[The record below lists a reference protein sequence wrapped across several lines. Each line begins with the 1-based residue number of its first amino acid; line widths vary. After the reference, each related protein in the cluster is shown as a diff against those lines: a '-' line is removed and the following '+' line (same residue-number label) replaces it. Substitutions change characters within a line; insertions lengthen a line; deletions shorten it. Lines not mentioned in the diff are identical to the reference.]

1 MRVLI
6 DTCVLLDYI
15 IDPDS
20 LSNDVDAIF
29 HDYDNT
35 FYISAETEREL
46 IVNFN
51 TGGIA
56 SRVWKSAI
64 EMIDAIHD
72 EFFIETLPL
81 KREHMRTY
89 AHLEVNWAQGHK
101 DPSDHVIISHAITE
115 HLPLISSDGKFDFY
129 RKQGLDF
136 IFNKR

>member
-1 MRVLI
+1 MRVLL

-20 LSNDVDAIF
+20 LSNDVAAIF

-35 FYISAETEREL
+35 FYISAETEREM

-56 SRVWKSAI
+56 SRVWNSAI

-72 EFFIETLPL
+72 EYFIETLPL

-89 AHLEVNWAQGHK
+89 AHLEINWGQGHK

-129 RKQGLDF
+129 KKQGLDF

>member
-1 MRVLI
+1 MRVLL

-15 IDPDS
+15 VDPDS
-20 LSNDVDAIF
+20 LSNDVAAIL

-72 EFFIETLPL
+72 EYYIATLPL

-89 AHLEVNWAQGHK
+89 AQLEINWGQGHK

-136 IFNKR
+136 ILNKR